1 MSTDQ
6 VLKATIPMLAV
17 AEAVAAVGASLRLR
31 REDRQVAPELRA
43 RLDAVLD
50 VLGIREA
57 VDGLQEHESVALLGI
72 VEGFLTQAADF
83 VAEPSRS
90 VWDHVDTRI
99 LSAQGHTSVL
109 VAGALRRFI
118 VPSIGGDLPQR
129 LDEPGASF
137 LDVGSGVAAL
147 AIAMCRIWPSLRVVG
162 VDSWPPAMTL
172 AREAVTTAGL
182 DGRVVLHEGTI
193 ESLEMSDRFDLAWIP
208 TFFIA
213 APALTPALERVHAAM
228 RPGGWVTLGIY
239 GRPGDPFADAIAD
252 LRTVRQGGAL
262 ITPQDAVALLEDA
275 GYCDVAVHFD
285 AEWKLPLMFV
295 AGRRPS
301 AAA

>member
-1 MSTDQ
+1 MSSDQ
-6 VLKATIPMLAV
+6 VLKAAIPMLSV
-17 AEAVAAVGASLRLR
+17 AEAAAAVGASLRLR

-50 VLGIREA
+50 AVGIRDA
-57 VDGLQEHESVALLGI
+57 VDGLQAHESLALLGI

-83 VAEPSRS
+83 VAEPGRS
-90 VWDHVDTRI
+90 VWDHDDARI

-109 VAGALRRFI
+109 VAGALRGFI
-118 VPSIGGDLPQR
+118 VPSIGGDLAQR
-129 LDEPGASF
+129 LDEPGGSF

-182 DGRVVLHEGTI
+182 EERVELHEGTI
-193 ESLEMSDRFDLAWIP
+193 ESLDMTDRFDLAWIP

-228 RPGGWVTLGIY
+228 RPGGWVTLGLY
-239 GRPGDPFADAIAD
+239 ARPGDPFADALAD
-252 LRTVRQGGAL
+252 LRTVRHGGTL
-262 ITPQDAVALLEDA
+262 ITPQDAAQLLEDA
-275 GYCDVAVHFD
+275 GFGDVAVHFD
-285 AEWKLPLMFV
+285 AEWKLPLVFV
-295 AGRRPS
+295 AGRR
-301 AAA
+301 AAAS